1 MLIIKV
7 SATDSTNLH
16 LKRMAAERDL
26 QDFTILITDSQLQG
40 RGQAGTK
47 WISEPGK
54 NLTFSVLKYFKDLD
68 ASKGFQISQAVTL
81 SLIQVFRQLG
91 IPDLAIKWPND
102 ILSGGRK
109 ICGILIEN
117 TLKGNRI
124 AQAVIGMGINVNQ
137 ETFDGLPRAASLY
150 LVTGREHDPSAL
162 LDLILP
168 ELEESLKKLGNVQNA
183 DFLSEYSKWLYMKD
197 RESDFEIEGRKVTA
211 VIRGVS
217 KGGKLQLQQGSMLR
231 EYGLKEVVYLQ

>member
-26 QDFTILITDSQLQG
+26 KDFTVLVTESQLQG

-47 WISEPGK
+47 WKSEPGK
-54 NLTFSVLKYFKDLD
+54 NLTFSVLKYFKDLE
-68 ASKGFQISQAVTL
+68 AEKGFRISQAV
-81 SLIQVFRQLG
+81 SMALIEVFRRLQ

-109 ICGILIEN
+109 ISGILIEN
-117 TLKGNRI
+117 ALKGNRI
-124 AQAVIGMGINVNQ
+124 SQSVTGIGVNVNQ
-137 ETFDGLPRAASLY
+137 TSFIGLPNAASLIQ
-150 LVTGREHDPSAL
+150 VTGRTFDRAAL
-162 LDLILP
+162 LDLLLA
-168 ELEESLKKLGNVQNA
+168 ELEEHLKVLEDA
-183 DFLSEYSKWLYMKD
+183 PDPEFLTEYNKFLYLKD
-197 RESDFEIEGRKVTA
+197 REAVFEIDGRKVTA

-217 KGGKLQLQQGSMLR
+217 PEGKLQIQQGQGLS